1 MRVGW
6 CDVLQAGLTWGANG
20 AANAKAA
27 YVSGFAGRREDWMK
41 KRDGESDWE
50 RHFQL
55 LQRAVAKD
63 SFESF
68 WVGFKSRPDW
78 VWRLI
83 TTFLGNSINRHA
95 LAKLPA
101 AGGEERST
109 VRFAGPGSVVV
120 VTYLPSRI
128 TYW

>member
-1 MRVGW
+1 ME
-6 CDVLQAGLTWGANG
+6 
-20 AANAKAA
+20 K
-27 YVSGFAGRREDWMK
+27 EK
-41 KRDGESDWE
+41 KRDGDSGLGETLS
-50 RHFQL
+50 L

-78 VWRLI
+78 VWRL
-83 TTFLGNSINRHA
+83 TTFLGNSNNRHA

>member
-1 MRVGW
+1 MTEFADGNVPFFEFCVQCPVTGFVAQ
-6 CDVLQAGLTWGANG
+6 VLCFLDEQ
-20 AANAKAA
+20 
-27 YVSGFAGRREDWMK
+27 
-41 KRDGESDWE
+41 
-50 RHFQL
+50 
-55 LQRAVAKD
+55 
-63 SFESF
+63 SF

-120 VTYLPSRI
+120 VTCLPS
-128 TYW
+128 